1 MKKIVLIAIT
11 FTLVCISLSARQVK
25 EGSAPTRML
34 DIFKIHDIGA
44 FQLRT
49 SNYGCLGSGDDVVP
63 QWPSLEF
70 PKGSGIDYLYIGS
83 LWFGA
88 SKQRRNEYGQIL
100 YWQDEEYSETGTTNM
115 GFGRV
120 IDTLTTVGFDGDAD
134 MYELLPAYNPLE
146 ENALGT
152 LYYQYNSSDSTLKFY
167 GSDGIPDYD
176 DDGDG
181 QIDEDPIGMI
191 GFPYDPDSI
200 FCFTMPYDDDGDG
213 LVDEDGGYYGAENI
227 MSYSYDYS
235 PFGTPGHRIWG
246 GWTFGQSHTPLNI
259 AVKQESFC
267 WNGYK
272 IEKLALLKTTIYN
285 MNELDTLFD
294 YTLGYFFDCDIGPQ
308 SWSSSDRSLED
319 VSSYFIGSDYEFPFS
334 YDHDGDG
341 GLTEGYVAAKIFS
354 PQIYANY
361 ACYTWEVGDGPRDE
375 SHLTTPPYRNE
386 KYWLMT
392 DRNPNEYK
400 YISLRDNPNAQVDYP
415 CDTRFM
421 YSYYGDMHGFI
432 APTDSSLNIAPGD
445 SAVIYSAIFLGDNF
459 DELTEIADILQQ
471 FHDSNFDLAFL
482 NNYYSDLFF
491 SEYIEGNSQNKALE
505 IYNDTGSEVD
515 LSNYRIAQ
523 AVNGNGW
530 EYWHTFPASAF
541 LPHGDVWV
549 ITTDEADTTLQN
561 VADEIL
567 SYPSVVHFNG
577 NDARGLEKTPDNG
590 QSWELIDVIGI
601 PDENPGEGWDVAG
614 IPDATKNHTLVRK
627 DYIYKGNTDW
637 QSSAGTNID
646 NSEWIVY
653 PEDTFEYLGLHG
665 EGSILPTTFV
675 NTTQGNIDSFRV
687 GAGIHFKFSASPFA
701 AYYKYRLVYYER
713 VGTDSMVVQWN
724 EDAILDSTEWYFT
737 EDYENPDEV
746 ILKAEYP
753 GRNPFGKP
761 FLSVNEF
768 NEVTQLQVKAV
779 NYAGMEDPDYA
790 KMTFFV
796 RGHFKPEACPFMSS
810 WQEWPDEYYETILG
824 DIRLNITPYIYIL
837 GEYTY
842 LTYLSNYQ
850 EEIPYE
856 IVSGEFHYANRF
868 YMDINEDLSAIWSD
882 DIRIY
887 LKWSYLGEY
896 EYASEHYRIYYAGHT
911 YSYDENL
918 DMYFRYFCDI
928 EFMDIQ
934 LDGNAD
940 GIPPIGTVIVDD
952 ITGEEWMR
960 VPISEEQACTL
971 TNLPSGS
978 HIFKVRAADLQ
989 GAIDPTPE
997 ILEFALHERVEQ
1009 NEKEGVLVVDDTK
1022 ATPIFAVEDSVDI
1035 FYDNLLEDC
1044 PEEVTT
1050 FDLNEEPFHNV
1061 VYLNRDI
1068 RDEVNIAPYFA
1079 PSDIQQYKLIIWHA
1093 NNPKELFPSTLGEVH
1108 LVNHYDI
1115 LRFYL
1120 NSGGNLLFTGCA
1132 KVCDPDY
1139 AKTNFLQ
1146 DYAGLADTLSALN
1159 TDDIIWGIPSVN
1171 NSPMGGASGSGSFED
1186 IEIDSLNAVYS
1197 LAGYPFP
1204 QYFGP
1209 NPLGAIGSVTFL
1221 NLVDAEEIFTCI
1233 PGPNFPNPDPY
1244 DGAPVGSKYIKTP
1257 EVSGLVYILGFP
1269 LFYFQVDQVKLFLNK
1284 VFAEIDSLWS
1294 IDDEDQLSYGSNVL
1308 FQNYPN
1314 PMKSSTTISF
1324 NLATKSHEKAQ
1335 IKIYNVKGQLVRKIK
1350 MQPPIYSGV
1359 KGKNNIVW
1367 DGKDKN
1373 NKPVS
1378 SGIYFYRLETE
1389 NYQSSVKKLLLLR

>member
-1 MKKIVLIAIT
+1 MKKIALIVIIL
-11 FTLVCISLSARQVK
+11 TLVCISLSARQVK
-25 EGSAPTRML
+25 EGSEPSTKML

-70 PKGSGIDYLYIGS
+70 PKGSGIDYLYIGA

-100 YWQDEEYSETGTTNM
+100 YWQNPEHEETGTTNM

-146 ENALGT
+146 ENALGAQ
-152 LYYQYNSSDSTLKFY
+152 YYQYNSSDSTLKFY
-167 GSDGIPDYD
+167 YSDGIPNYD
-176 DDGDG
+176 DDEDG
-181 QIDEDPIGMI
+181 LIDEDPIGMI

-200 FCFTMPYDDDGDG
+200 FCFTMPYDDDGDS

-235 PFGTPGHRIWG
+235 PFGTPGTRWWG
-246 GWTFGQSHTPLNI
+246 GWNFGQGHTPLNI

-308 SWSSSDRSLED
+308 SWSSSARSTED
-319 VSSYFIGSDYEFPFS
+319 VSTYYLGDEYEFPYS
-334 YDHDGDG
+334 YDYDGDG
-341 GLTEGYVAAKIFS
+341 GLTEGYAAAKIFS
-354 PQIYANY
+354 PQLYANY
-361 ACYTWEVGDGPRDE
+361 ACWTWEVGDGPYDE
-375 SHLTTPPYRNE
+375 SPARDRNE

-392 DRNPNEYK
+392 DRNPNEDK
-400 YISLRDNPNAQVDYP
+400 YISLRDYPNAQVNDP
-415 CDTRFM
+415 CDTRFL
-421 YSYYGDMHGFI
+421 YAYYGDMNGFI

-445 SAVIYSAIFLGDNF
+445 SAVIYSTIFLGDNF

-491 SEYIEGNSQNKALE
+491 SEYIEGSSQNKALE
-505 IYNDTGSEVD
+505 IYNDTGSEVA

-541 LPHGDVWV
+541 LPQGDVWV
-549 ITTDEADTTLQN
+549 ITTDEADTNLQN

-577 NDARGLEKTPDNG
+577 NDARGLEKTTDGG
-590 QSWELIDVIGI
+590 QTWELIDVIGI
-601 PDENPGEGWDVAG
+601 PDENPGDGWDVAG
-614 IPDATKNHTLVRK
+614 IPNATQNHTLVRK
-627 DYIYKGNTDW
+627 DSVFKGNIDW
-637 QSSAGTNID
+637 TVSAGTNSD

-653 PEDTFEYLGLHG
+653 PEDTFEYLGFHG
-665 EGSILPTTFV
+665 EGGIPPTTFV
-675 NTTQGNIDSFRV
+675 NTTQGTIDSCRV

-713 VGTDSMVVQWN
+713 VGTDSFCVEWN
-724 EDAILDSTEWYFT
+724 EDTILDSTEWYFT

-746 ILKAEYP
+746 ILRADYP
-753 GRNPFGKP
+753 GGNPFGKP
-761 FLSVNEF
+761 FLQVNEF

-779 NYAGMEDPDYA
+779 NYAGMEDPNYA

-796 RGHFKPEACPFMSS
+796 RGHFKPETCPFMSS
-810 WQEWPDEYYETILG
+810 WQEWPSAYYDVILG
-824 DIRLNITPYIYIL
+824 DIRLNITPHIYIL
-837 GEYTY
+837 GENTY
-842 LTYLSNYQ
+842 LTYLSTYQ

-856 IVSGEFHYANRF
+856 IVSGECHYANRF

-882 DIRIY
+882 DIKIY

-896 EYASEHYRIYYAGHT
+896 EFSISNWRIYYAEHT
-911 YSYDENL
+911 YSYDESL
-918 DMYFRYFCDI
+918 PYYQYQRYFCDI

-934 LDGNAD
+934 LDGSAD
-940 GIPPIGTVIVDD
+940 GIPPIGTVIIDD

-978 HIFKVRAADLQ
+978 HILKVRAVDLQ
-989 GAIDPTPE
+989 GALDPTPE
-997 ILEFALHERVEQ
+997 MLEFTLHEKVEQ
-1009 NEKEGVLVVDDTK
+1009 NEKEGVLIVDDTK
-1022 ATPIFAVEDSVDI
+1022 ATPLFAVEDSVDI

-1044 PEEVTT
+1044 PHQVTT
-1050 FDLNEEPFHNV
+1050 FDLNEEPFHNIAD
-1061 VYLNRDI
+1061 LNIDI
-1068 RDEVNIAPYFA
+1068 RNDNLAPYFA
-1079 PSDIQQYKLIIWHA
+1079 PSDIQEYKLILWHS
-1093 NNPKELFPSTLGEVH
+1093 NNPREFYNDIAKVH
-1108 LVNHYDI
+1108 LIQHYD
-1115 LRFYL
+1115 LLSFYL
-1120 NSGGNLLFTGCA
+1120 NSGGNLVFTGCA
-1132 KVCDPDY
+1132 KVCDPYY

-1159 TDDIIWGIPSVN
+1159 TDDIVWGNPSVN
-1171 NSPMGGASGSGSFED
+1171 NSPMGGASGSGSFEG
-1186 IEIDSLNAVYS
+1186 IEIDSLNVVYS

-1209 NPLGAIGSVTFL
+1209 TPLGAIGSVTFL
-1221 NLVDAEEIFTCI
+1221 NIVNAEEIFTCI
-1233 PGPNFPNPDPY
+1233 PGPNFPDPEPY
-1244 DGAPVGSKYIKTP
+1244 DGAPVGSKYIKIP
-1257 EVSGLVYILGFP
+1257 GVNGLVYILGFP
-1269 LFYFQVDQVKLFLNK
+1269 LFYFQVDQGKLFLNK
-1284 VFAEIDSLWS
+1284 VFDEIDSLWS
-1294 IDDEDQLSYGSNVL
+1294 IDDEGPYTYNSNQL

-1314 PMKSSTTISF
+1314 PMRGSTTISF
-1324 NLATKSHEKAQ
+1324 SIHQRDIKDAE
-1335 IKIYNVKGQLVRKIK
+1335 IKIYNIKGQLIK
-1350 MQPPIYSGV
+1350 TLECINRVNAKDTNSLHSIFW
-1359 KGKNNIVW
+1359 N
-1367 DGKDKN
+1367 GKDKN